1 MKIDSLCVA
10 CESIF
15 DLASAALSPSYY
27 YDSLPYCIIDAVF
40 SIGVRYTSTQNVV
53 KSYCAYYGLREY
65 NTEQDLNGDAH
76 TVSQMIEHIESVGI
90 EKSADIIF
98 KSISARHLATG
109 FSRLTQCFDLP
120 RYCKSM
126 GSKHWPTWQ
135 RKQSRLKWNKKYC
148 GYRDSKAGYLF
159 GISICFQ
166 EMIHR
171 RNLTAM
177 CCGF

>member
-76 TVSQMIEHIESVGI
+76 RPPAVEQ
-90 EKSADIIF
+90 
-98 KSISARHLATG
+98 RPHL
-109 FSRLTQCFDLP
+109 
-120 RYCKSM
+120 
-126 GSKHWPTWQ
+126 Q
-135 RKQSRLKWNKKYC
+135 RRQSRSL
-148 GYRDSKAGYLF
+148 
-159 GISICFQ
+159 
-166 EMIHR
+166 
-171 RNLTAM
+171 
-177 CCGF
+177 